1 MPPETT
7 SETDVLGRVVQWA
20 KGQPL
25 VRAVILES
33 SRAVGQAAIDRFS
46 DYDILLVVS
55 DVRPFADDDA
65 WQRYFAEP
73 LVRFGD
79 AFDVLGFKV
88 YMRLV
93 LYQEH
98 TKIDYAIWSVEL
110 LQHVVERQE
119 YTDLL
124 DWGYRVLLDKD
135 ELAARLPTPTRTAFI
150 PPKPTEKEYLALIE
164 EFWWE
169 STYAAKCLWRDE
181 LTFAKYNLEVVMKV
195 ELLLRL
201 LEWRIELDHD
211 WLWKPGVLG
220 RGLKR
225 VLPSDLWSAFER
237 TYAGPGIAE
246 NWDALFATT
255 ALFRRIA
262 REVGQALG
270 YAYPE
275 ELDRGVSAY
284 LDEAHHLPQ

>member
-1 MPPETT
+1 MSPETA

-20 KGQPL
+20 EGHPL

-93 LYQEH
+93 LYQDH
-98 TKIDYAIWSVEL
+98 TKIDYAIWPVEL
-110 LQHVVERQE
+110 LRHVVEHQE
-119 YTDLL
+119 STDLL

-135 ELAARLPTPTRTAFI
+135 GLAARLPAPPAPRSSRRSRPRRNIWRSSRSSGGKRPTP
-150 PPKPTEKEYLALIE
+150 
-164 EFWWE
+164 
-169 STYAAKCLWRDE
+169 
-181 LTFAKYNLEVVMKV
+181 
-195 ELLLRL
+195 
-201 LEWRIELDHD
+201 
-211 WLWKPGVLG
+211 
-220 RGLKR
+220 
-225 VLPSDLWSAFER
+225 PSAS
-237 TYAGPGIAE
+237 G
-246 NWDALFATT
+246 ATN
-255 ALFRRIA
+255 
-262 REVGQALG
+262 
-270 YAYPE
+270 
-275 ELDRGVSAY
+275 
-284 LDEAHHLPQ
+284 